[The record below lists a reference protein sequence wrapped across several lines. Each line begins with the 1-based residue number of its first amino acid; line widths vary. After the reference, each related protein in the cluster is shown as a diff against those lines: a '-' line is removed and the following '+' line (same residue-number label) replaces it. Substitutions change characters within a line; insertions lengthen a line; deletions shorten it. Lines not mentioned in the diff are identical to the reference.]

1 MKYTLTLLL
10 TLIALSAKSQSLLF
24 EIKPVVYKT
33 EMITEDTLIVK
44 SVDTC
49 NRIQLTICGIGTDSA
64 CVNYA
69 IFKESGM
76 QRQSGT
82 VTASL
87 QAVAIAI
94 QRPLNLTNVNMIL
107 RLWNIE
113 AIRQITDDE

>member
-10 TLIALSAKSQSLLF
+10 TLIALAAKSQSLLF

-44 SVDTC
+44 SLDTC
-49 NRIQLTICGIGTDSA
+49 TSIGLTICGIGTDSA
-64 CVNYA
+64 CVNYTLYKSNGRA
-69 IFKESGM
+69 Y
-76 QRQSGT
+76 QNGT

-94 QRPLNLTNVNMIL
+94 QRPLNLPNVNMIL